1 MIDNFLYIV
10 HITNEGA
17 AWGILSGQTYLL
29 SSIALLALAAVW
41 IFRNQLGFDTGCGQL
56 ALGIFAGGVVGNLF
70 DRICYGHV
78 IDFIDVH
85 LPLIEYRWPAF
96 NVADCGIT
104 VGVAVYIISVLIDER
119 EKSARKPAA
128 EGVRVKNKIA
138 SFGEIVWD
146 CFGDSKTLGGAPL
159 NFAYFCAKFGC
170 DSAIIS
176 AVGNDGLGRAALAKI
191 AEIRL
196 DARAVAVLPDLPTG
210 IVDVSE
216 GSDGLPAYNIRRPA
230 AWDEIGLSEA
240 AAEIAAG
247 CGAFCFGTLAQ
258 RSETSRKTLFAL
270 LETLKPS
277 CLKVFDANLRQNY
290 FDAKILAESLE
301 YADMLKLND
310 SELPVVHGL
319 LFRRKCA
326 ELREMA
332 EEIAEKFS
340 LKFLACTLGAEGHI
354 VFSRGEEPAR
364 GLPEPVEVADTVG
377 AGDAFTAGFVSAI
390 LDGDCAAG
398 AAKRAAKSAAYA
410 CSRRGAIE

>member
-1 MIDNFLYIV
+1 M
-10 HITNEGA
+10 
-17 AWGILSGQTYLL
+17 
-29 SSIALLALAAVW
+29 
-41 IFRNQLGFDTGCGQL
+41 
-56 ALGIFAGGVVGNLF
+56 
-70 DRICYGHV
+70 
-78 IDFIDVH
+78 
-85 LPLIEYRWPAF
+85 
-96 NVADCGIT
+96 
-104 VGVAVYIISVLIDER
+104 
-119 EKSARKPAA
+119 
-128 EGVRVKNKIA
+128 KNKIA

-216 GSDGLPAYNIRRPA
+216 GPDGLPAYNIRRPA

-310 SELPVVHGL
+310 SELPIVHGL

-326 ELREMA
+326 GLREMA

-390 LDGDCAAG
+390 LDGDCAAD

>member
-1 MIDNFLYIV
+1 M
-10 HITNEGA
+10 
-17 AWGILSGQTYLL
+17 
-29 SSIALLALAAVW
+29 
-41 IFRNQLGFDTGCGQL
+41 
-56 ALGIFAGGVVGNLF
+56 
-70 DRICYGHV
+70 
-78 IDFIDVH
+78 
-85 LPLIEYRWPAF
+85 
-96 NVADCGIT
+96 
-104 VGVAVYIISVLIDER
+104 
-119 EKSARKPAA
+119 
-128 EGVRVKNKIA
+128 KNKIA

-290 FDAKILAESLE
+290 FDAKISRRIPRICGHAQAQRLGASRRPRGFSS
-301 YADMLKLND
+301 AANAR
-310 SELPVVHGL
+310 SCARW
-319 LFRRKCA
+319 RRKSP
-326 ELREMA
+326 RN
-332 EEIAEKFS
+332 F
-340 LKFLACTLGAEGHI
+340 
-354 VFSRGEEPAR
+354 R
-364 GLPEPVEVADTVG
+364 
-377 AGDAFTAGFVSAI
+377 
-390 LDGDCAAG
+390 
-398 AAKRAAKSAAYA
+398 
-410 CSRRGAIE
+410 

>member
-1 MIDNFLYIV
+1 M
-10 HITNEGA
+10 
-17 AWGILSGQTYLL
+17 
-29 SSIALLALAAVW
+29 
-41 IFRNQLGFDTGCGQL
+41 
-56 ALGIFAGGVVGNLF
+56 
-70 DRICYGHV
+70 
-78 IDFIDVH
+78 
-85 LPLIEYRWPAF
+85 
-96 NVADCGIT
+96 
-104 VGVAVYIISVLIDER
+104 
-119 EKSARKPAA
+119 
-128 EGVRVKNKIA
+128 KNKIV

-159 NFAYFCAKFGC
+159 NFAYFCAEFGC

-191 AEIRL
+191 SEIRM
-196 DARAVAVLPDLPTG
+196 DARAVAVLSDLHTG
-210 IVDVSE
+210 VVDVSE
-216 GSDGLPAYNIRRPA
+216 GPDGLPAYDIRRPA
-230 AWDEIGLSEA
+230 AWDKIGLSEA
-240 AAEIAAG
+240 AAEIAVG
-247 CGAFCFGTLAQ
+247 CDAFCFGTLAQ

-270 LETLKPS
+270 LGTLKPA

-310 SELPVVHGL
+310 PELHIVHGL

-326 ELREMA
+326 GLREMA

-354 VFSRGEEPAR
+354 VFSRGEEPVR
-364 GLPEPVEVADTVG
+364 GFPEPVEVVDTVG

-390 LDGDCAAG
+390 LDGENATN

-410 CSRRGAIE
+410 CSRKGAIE